1 MQRAPHCAMQPV
13 VSCALNIL
21 ALLAL
26 AVSFQAASA
35 EVIFGRHLQNTTS
48 SLPGASNVTVG
59 QYLAARLGVGMVAAD
74 NVKATDA
81 ATVIMQN
88 TGTARLLPAL
98 AVAAASASSYNL
110 ARALVKAVTEKKA
123 DAQSLSKDLARA
135 IGLDVAPG
143 QNWSMMDLPSEEEEA
158 AYYMRNN
165 DVLGLNRLII
175 FTYDRTVRLETEANK
190 PVLDKAGKATL
201 QALLSAFGK
210 VCTGQD
216 VNATASVLTQAIAN
230 ATEEAATSTKR
241 VFRTGN
247 TGSGCI
253 SASATATA
261 VAKVMEEYIQEA
273 WRYVVCSED
282 IGTDNRTTSWQQVL
296 AVATAAAT
304 ATENACRPGGA
315 VVAVPGDIA
324 ASVVDATEESLAEML
339 AYYKGPFCNCNST
352 SGAGS
357 LLPFRPIVGLSAS
370 G

>member
-1 MQRAPHCAMQPV
+1 MQRAPHCTMQPV

-26 AVSFQAASA
+26 AVSFQAANA
-35 EVIFGRHLQNTTS
+35 EVIIGRHLQNTTS

-59 QYLAARLGVGMVAAD
+59 QYLAARLGVGMVAAGAGW
-74 NVKATDA
+74 VTP
-81 ATVIMQN
+81 QPPSP
-88 TGTARLLPAL
+88 GHCGARRQCQRDGCCGHCYYAEH
-98 AVAAASASSYNL
+98 S
-110 ARALVKAVTEKKA
+110 VTEKKA

-158 AYYMRNN
+158 ANYMRNN
-165 DVLGLNRLII
+165 DVLGLTRLINI
-175 FTYDRTVRLETEANK
+175 TYDRTVRLETEANK

-273 WRYVVCSED
+273 WRYVVCSDD
-282 IGTDNRTTSWQQVL
+282 IGADNGTTTWQQVL

-304 ATENACRPGGA
+304 ATERACSPGGA

-324 ASVVDATEESLAEML
+324 ASVVDATEESFADML
-339 AYYKGPFCNCNST
+339 AIYKGPLCNCNST
-352 SGAGS
+352 SGAGTP
-357 LLPFRPIVGLSAS
+357 LL
-370 G
+370 

>member
-1 MQRAPHCAMQPV
+1 MQRSPHCTMQPAV
-13 VSCALNIL
+13 LCALNIL

-26 AVSFQAASA
+26 AISFQAASA

-59 QYLAARLGVGMVAAD
+59 QYLAARLGND
-74 NVKATDA
+74 NVNATDA
-81 ATVIMQN
+81 AATVIIQN
-88 TGTARLLPAL
+88 SGTARLLPAL
-98 AVAAASASSYNL
+98 AVAAASGSSYNL

-123 DAQSLSKDLARA
+123 DAQSVSKDLARA

-143 QNWSMMDLPSEEEEA
+143 QIWSIVDAPSEKEEA
-158 AYYMRNN
+158 AHYMRNN

-241 VFRTGN
+241 FFTTGN
-247 TGSGCI
+247 SGTGCI

-273 WRYVVCSED
+273 WRFVVCSGD
-282 IGTDNRTTSWQQVL
+282 IGADNRTTAWQQVL

-315 VVAVPGDIA
+315 VFPEPGDIA
-324 ASVVDATEESLAEML
+324 SSVVDATEESFADML
-339 AYYKGPFCNCNST
+339 AIYKGPLCNCNST

-357 LLPFRPIVGLSAS
+357 LLPSRPIVGLSDS